1 MPDFFPMPA
10 VSLSKLKTQVD
21 LLLRLWQQPDEL
33 VQNLA
38 KMLEYYSDQL
48 YQAAEQTRQTP
59 SLPAYRVPAVILRQL
74 ELELGRAAAADPQQG
89 LAVAESLWQQNFLEM
104 RQLSASILGALPAAV
119 FPAVIRRLSSW
130 SSTDIPSDVSINLL
144 GRASRQMRRLAS
156 NQWLEV
162 IRNWLQKS
170 EPALQ
175 ILGLHALVSL
185 VEDTEF
191 TNLPPI
197 FSTLSPMIQN
207 SPPNLAAE
215 LLPLLN
221 ALCRRSPAET
231 TYLFRKIAATSPR
244 PETLRLLRR
253 ALPAL
258 PLENQ
263 QSLKPVLLEPKTT
276 PGADNQT
283 VS

>member
-1 MPDFFPMPA
+1 MPA

-144 GRASRQMRRLAS
+144 GRASRQMRRLAA

-263 QSLKPVLLEPKTT
+263 QSLKPVLLEPKST

>member
-1 MPDFFPMPA
+1 MPA

-21 LLLRLWQQPDEL
+21 LLLRLWQLPQEL
-33 VQNLA
+33 VKKLA
-38 KMLEYYSDQL
+38 EMLEYYSDQL

-89 LAVAESLWQQNFLEM
+89 LALAELLWQQNFLEM
-104 RQLSASILGALPAAV
+104 RQLSASILGDLPAAS
-119 FPAVIRRLSSW
+119 FPAVIRHLSAW
-130 SSTDIPSDVSINLL
+130 SSADLPSDVSINLL
-144 GRASRQMRRLAS
+144 GSATRQLRRLAA

-162 IRNWLQKS
+162 IRNWLLKP

-175 ILGLHALVSL
+175 ILGLHALVPL
-185 VEDTEF
+185 VEDAEF
-191 TNLPPI
+191 ANLPAV
-197 FSTLSPMIQN
+197 FSSVSPLIQN
-207 SPPNLAAE
+207 PPAALTSE
-215 LLPLLN
+215 LLPILN
-221 ALCRRSPAET
+221 ALCRRSPVET

-244 PETLRLLRR
+244 PEALRLLRR

-263 QSLKPVLLEPKTT
+263 QSLKPILLESKST
-276 PGADNQT
+276 PSADNQI